1 MKNDIKKKEHTY
13 QFKVPKPLWL
23 KLKVKAIQGGKTCN
37 DTLLDL
43 VKRHV
48 QR

>member
-13 QFKVPKPLWL
+13 QFKVPKPLWM

-37 DTLLDL
+37 ETLIDL
-43 VKRHV
+43 VERHV
-48 QR
+48 R